1 MLKTIA
7 AVLALSTGT
16 TALGDV
22 DSEFPS
28 GAHGIQWGSTLQ
40 QVQVAHPGGT
50 ASPTSEGEVVYAL
63 AGDFRVLG
71 VDLSVPLIQFVF
83 TKQNQL
89 QRVFWHFRHSDREA
103 ALYGVAQRLG
113 QDYAISDEA
122 RGRVFRWKPGQASF
136 ANFEIGTG
144 PQFPWAF
151 LAARSIGP
159 EIGGRQ

>member
-1 MLKTIA
+1 MLKTLT

-16 TALGDV
+16 ALGDV
-22 DSEFPS
+22 DAEFPS
-28 GAHGIQWGSTLQ
+28 GALGIHWGSTLQ
-40 QVQVAHPGGT
+40 QVQLAYPGGT
-50 ASPTSEGEVVYAL
+50 ASPTPDGEVVYAL
-63 AGDFRVLG
+63 AGDFRVLS

-89 QRVFWHFRHSDREA
+89 QRVFWHFKHADRET

-113 QDYAISDEA
+113 QNYTISDEA
-122 RGRVFRWKPGQASF
+122 RARVFRWKPGQASF
-136 ANFEIGTG
+136 AKFEIGTA

-151 LAARSIGP
+151 LAARAIGD